1 MASSLAHPLSFE
13 EFRQLVAKEL
23 QIDLAQVTPQATFI
37 EDLQVDSIH
46 MVELMLRLEEL
57 GITIPLE
64 QAWEIHTVEDAYR
77 CYRNGLATST
87 AQQTGDQ
94 QVPAPSGS

>member
-1 MASSLAHPLSFE
+1 MTSSLTHPLGLE

-23 QIDLAQVTPQATFI
+23 QIDLAQVTPQSSFI

-77 CYRNGLATST
+77 CYRAGVEAS
-87 AQQTGDQ
+87 AAPQTGDQ
-94 QVPAPSGS
+94 HAPATSGG